1 MSFFYVIIVHNG
13 KNNCHFIE
21 IQLLR
26 VRNTNNKEDE
36 IMKRF
41 FSMLLIAA
49 MVLSLMPLSAL
60 AQTNDFES
68 EIWVAATV
76 EDWQVVLCDDIGLN
90 FRVQADSDSAVIVTV
105 GDSVTT
111 VELANLSQDEQG
123 YYMIS
128 AHVAA
133 AQMTDTVNLTI
144 KNNEHIDFTKDYSV
158 RQYADYILD
167 PANGFS
173 AKTQE
178 LVKQMLHYGAAAQTY
193 FDYNTDNLANSGIK
207 ASKPA
212 AVQTGPMSIEG
223 SADGVS
229 FYGATLLM
237 QSKIAV
243 RYYFTAADAAA
254 IEACTFTVNDKTYS
268 PATKDGKYYV
278 DVVGINPQ
286 DLDESIELVVS
297 AGTDSLCVKYGPMNY
312 IERISEKGSENMKAL
327 VNALLGYYQAA
338 EAYLAPAY
346 SISFAADTT
355 EESTFLYDEYLTGTM
370 ADDEGALRFIDGV
383 DAYMIYGIDAGSAIS
398 NANVT
403 LKLGQQ
409 YQKVEFSFDGM
420 NWVTALEVLNDGP
433 IARTFQLTSMNGFT
447 GNDGRIYVRLSGGDN
462 YSGAFGITFYSLSL
476 SYDLVDTTKYADPK
490 GISYSEPVVNGVR
503 FSFKPT
509 TAEETTYLYQ
519 DQFSG
524 TDTGRQVR
532 WTDNGSY
539 FTYLF
544 SLDSLI
550 TSARLS
556 VIIENEAKIEA
567 SFDGASWVT
576 VADAVAENVN
586 GSGNYYS
593 NVTNVFDIPVS
604 GNMGALYIR
613 FSDADT
619 TDGFGGCLY
628 DFQLDVSKGA
638 ALSNSTV
645 SFRPTT
651 ADEASYLYQ
660 EQFSGTDSGRQVRWT
675 DQEAFYV
682 YKFSFGANILSA
694 DLSLIIENEA
704 KVEASFDGSTWVTVA
719 DSVAENANGCGRYF
733 GNITNY
739 FSIPV
744 SKNVGELYLKFS
756 DSKTSDGF
764 GGCLYDFKLDV
775 TTGAK
780 ITLLNETIS
789 FVPTTDGETAYLD
802 AEYATGTDTAAGKRW
817 TDGEA
822 FFVYKF
828 SLGSEITA
836 AELSLYIS
844 NQAKLEV
851 SFDNESWTE
860 FANSITENANGAGK
874 YYDNIANNFSIPI
887 SQNNGVIYIRF
898 SDADPSD
905 GFGGGLINFAIE
917 LDAIA

>member
-1 MSFFYVIIVHNG
+1 
-13 KNNCHFIE
+13 
-21 IQLLR
+21 
-26 VRNTNNKEDE
+26 
-36 IMKRF
+36 MKRF

-68 EIWVAATV
+68 EIWVATTV
-76 EDWQVVLCDDIGLN
+76 EDWQIVLCDDIGLN
-90 FRVQADSDSAVIVTV
+90 FRVQADPDSVVTIAV

-111 VELANLSQDEQG
+111 VELANLSQDAQG
-123 YYMIS
+123 YYIVS

-144 KNNEHIDFTKDYSV
+144 KNNERIDFTKDYSV

-173 AKTQE
+173 EKTQA

-193 FDYNTDNLANSGIK
+193 FDYNTDNLANSGIGA
-207 ASKPA
+207 ASTPA
-212 AVQTGPMSIEG
+212 PVQTDPMAI
-223 SADGVS
+223 DGAVNGIS
-229 FYGATLLM
+229 YYGASLLM
-237 QSKIAV
+237 QSKTAV
-243 RYYFTAADAAA
+243 RFYFTATDSASLNG
-254 IEACTFTVNDKTYS
+254 CTFTVNGNTYS
-268 PATKDGKYYV
+268 PIFKEDGLYYV
-278 DVVGINPQ
+278 DIAGIAPQ
-286 DLDESIELVVS
+286 DLDESIEMVVS
-297 AGTDSLCVKYGPMNY
+297 DGTDSLSVTYGPMNY
-312 IERISEKGSENMKAL
+312 IERMSVKGSENTKAIA
-327 VNALLGYYQAA
+327 NALLGYYQAA

-346 SISFAADTT
+346 SMSFAADTA
-355 EESTFLYDEYLTGTM
+355 EENTFLYDEYLTGTM
-370 ADDEGALRFIDGV
+370 TDDEGALRFIDGV
-383 DAYMIYGIDAGSAIS
+383 DAYMIYGIDVGSAIA

-409 YQKVEFSFDGM
+409 YQKVEFSFDRT

-433 IARTFQLTSMNGFT
+433 IARTIQLTSMNGFT
-447 GNDGRIYVRLSGGDN
+447 GNDGRVYIRLSGGDN
-462 YSGAFGITFYSLSL
+462 YAGAFGITFYSLSL
-476 SYDLVDTTKYADPK
+476 SYDLVDTSKYAAPK
-490 GISYSEPVVNGVR
+490 GIPYSEPVVNGVH

-509 TAEETTYLYQ
+509 TAEEATYLYQ

-524 TDTGRQVR
+524 TDSGRQVR
-532 WTDNGSY
+532 WTDNGSF

-567 SFDGASWVT
+567 SFDGVSWVT

-638 ALSNSTV
+638 ALTNSTV
-645 SFRPTT
+645 SFKPTT
-651 ADEASYLYQ
+651 AEEATYLYQ

-694 DLSLIIENEA
+694 GLSLIIENEA

-733 GNITNY
+733 GNVTNY

-764 GGCLYDFKLDV
+764 GGCLYDLKLDV
-775 TTGAK
+775 TTGEK
-780 ITLLNETIS
+780 ITLLNENIS

-822 FFVYKF
+822 FFIYKF

-887 SQNNGVIYIRF
+887 SENNGVIYIRF